1 MAAVGRATL
10 GLTMNFACKFLP
22 ALFLR
27 IALLLLSLD
36 GVTIAVAEPIP
47 SPSTAAS
54 PIVDL
59 SYATYQGYYD
69 TNYSLNVFKG

>member
-10 GLTMNFACKFLP
+10 GLTMYFACKSLP
-22 ALFLR
+22 ALFWS
-27 IALLLLSLD
+27 IALLLLFLN
-36 GVTIAVAEPIP
+36 GMTIVVAEPIP
-47 SPSTAAS
+47 SPSAAAS

-59 SYATYQGYYD
+59 RYATYQGYYD

>member
-10 GLTMNFACKFLP
+10 GLTMYFACKSLP
-22 ALFLR
+22 ALFWS
-27 IALLLLSLD
+27 IVLLLLSLN
-36 GVTIAVAEPIP
+36 GITIVVAEPIP
-47 SPSTAAS
+47 SPSAAS

-59 SYATYQGYYD
+59 SYATYEGYYD